1 MIAMDAVAA
10 HRLWAATY
18 DEAPNPLLA
27 LEGRLLKPLLPR
39 TRGLLVVDVAC
50 GSGRW
55 SRFFGASWLA
65 GRRC

>member
-39 TRGLLVVDVAC
+39 TRGLLVVDVA
-50 GSGRW
+50 
-55 SRFFGASWLA
+55 
-65 GRRC
+65 